1 HRCSCGCN
9 GAGGPCRAG
18 WGTSPHRSSFRCA
31 HGRAPDA
38 AAPWPFCSL
47 PCDPCCPGAGGAVT
61 PAGCAWASAVPSSA
75 PRRAASRRPRRY
87 RLCLPAR
94 RRIRPPREISCFR
107 TPDQYYLWRMSEST
121 SALDSAQLH
130 AELDTIFDEV
140 LNDLTDLVA
149 IPSVAWPSFDAS
161 RVTASA
167 EAVAALAEGLG
178 LEVEILTAEQP
189 DGTNGYPAVVASI
202 PAPEGAPTVL
212 LYAHHDVQPPGREED
227 WETDPFVATRQGDR
241 LFGRGAADD
250 KAGIMVHL
258 TALRLLSDR
267 LAVGVTLF
275 FEGEEEAGSPSF
287 RSFLETYRQRLRSD
301 VIVVADSGNWAAGT
315 PALTTSLRG
324 MCAVEFEIA
333 TLDHAVH
340 SGMYGGLAPDAM
352 LAMTKVLASLHD
364 ENGSVAVPGLH
375 RELGTDIDYDEATLR
390 GDSGVLESTE
400 LIGSGTLASR
410 LWTQPAITVIG
421 LDIPDVA
428 VSSNTLQ
435 SSLKAKLSI
444 RLAPG
449 DTPASAV
456 RAVEEH
462 LRANLPFGA
471 QLRIGETE

>member
-1 HRCSCGCN
+1 
-9 GAGGPCRAG
+9 
-18 WGTSPHRSSFRCA
+18 
-31 HGRAPDA
+31 
-38 AAPWPFCSL
+38 
-47 PCDPCCPGAGGAVT
+47 
-61 PAGCAWASAVPSSA
+61 
-75 PRRAASRRPRRY
+75 
-87 RLCLPAR
+87 
-94 RRIRPPREISCFR
+94 
-107 TPDQYYLWRMSEST
+107 MSEST

-130 AELDTIFDEV
+130 AELDTIFDEA

-227 WETDPFVATRQGDR
+227 WETDPFVATRKGDR

-267 LAVGVTLF
+267 LGVGVTLF

-287 RSFLETYRQRLRSD
+287 RNFLETYRQRLRSD

-364 ENGSVAVPGLH
+364 EHGSVAVPGLH
-375 RELGTDIDYDEATLR
+375 RELETDIDYDEATLR

-410 LWTQPAITVIG
+410 LWTQPAITGIG

-456 RAVEEH
+456 RAVEDH

-471 QLRIGETE
+471 QLRIVETEGGSPWRADEADPVVRTARQALTDAWGTESVTMGIGGSIPFIADLLEVFPDASILVTGVEDPDARAHSANESLYLPDFKAAIVAEALLLQRLGSTQ